1 MKMKKLGVV
10 LAAGVLAASLA
21 LFGCSSNSSS
31 SDTKKDDSAA
41 KTEATASGYTLVKD
55 GTLTMGTSPDYPP
68 FENLENGEAV
78 GFDVDLCKAIADEL
92 GLKFEVKSLQ
102 FDGIIPAVVAGGQC
116 DLGMAGMSVDPDR
129 AKEVDFTDSY
139 YVDDQAIAT
148 MKSNTAITSDN
159 AKEELNKAG
168 VIIAVQSGTTG
179 ESYCQ
184 ENFPNA
190 TIQPYGNST
199 DAFAA
204 MQAGQANAVCTNSA
218 VVKKMLADAYSDA
231 QVVMQVAT
239 GEEYAI
245 AVSKDN
251 PELTKAINEAIKK
264 LNDNGTVEQLA
275 SKWLG

>member
-1 MKMKKLGVV
+1 MKLKKLGVV

-31 SDTKKDDSAA
+31 SDTKKDDSSA

-55 GTLTMGTSPDYPP
+55 GTLIMGTSPDYPP

-139 YVDDQAIAT
+139 YIDDQAIAT
-148 MKSNTAITSDN
+148 MKSNADTTTDN
-159 AKEELNKAG
+159 AKTELNKAG

-179 ESYCQ
+179 ETYCQ

-204 MQAGQANAVCTNSA
+204 MQAGQANAVCTNAA

-231 QVVMQVAT
+231 QVVMSVAT

-264 LNDNGTVEQLA
+264 LTDNGTVEQLA

>member
-1 MKMKKLGVV
+1 MKKLGVV

-139 YVDDQAIAT
+139 
-148 MKSNTAITSDN
+148 
-159 AKEELNKAG
+159 
-168 VIIAVQSGTTG
+168 
-179 ESYCQ
+179 
-184 ENFPNA
+184 
-190 TIQPYGNST
+190 
-199 DAFAA
+199 
-204 MQAGQANAVCTNSA
+204 
-218 VVKKMLADAYSDA
+218 
-231 QVVMQVAT
+231 
-239 GEEYAI
+239 
-245 AVSKDN
+245 
-251 PELTKAINEAIKK
+251 
-264 LNDNGTVEQLA
+264 
-275 SKWLG
+275 